1 MQTCCQPWY
10 PTIGQGAHDG
20 HGLSD
25 SQRRPQATAR
35 TGHRPRWDWEE
46 NACGARPLATA
57 TMSGSQASSQ
67 PAKKRRVSQ
76 NQAAACLDS
85 VAERLR
91 EEQNKRDEADIN
103 KYMDEHPESI
113 IKIKSFVFALGDA
126 ALGDGQPAAPG
137 DGQPAAPAAA
147 AAPPPRPSHQIL
159 QVVLSSPPSSTSSAV
174 SASPV
179 PSFLRYVSSPPASS
193 SSDIGTSECDA

>member
-1 MQTCCQPWY
+1 M
-10 PTIGQGAHDG
+10 INGG
-20 HGLSD
+20 
-25 SQRRPQATAR
+25 QRRPQATAR

-91 EEQNKRDEADIN
+91 EEQNKRDKAEIN
-103 KYMDEHPESI
+103 KYMDDHPESI

-159 QVVLSSPPSSTSSAV
+159 QVVLSSPPSYDADNESEPKSPRTRLSDFERYMLSEMEEF
-174 SASPV
+174 SPV
-179 PSFLRYVSSPPASS
+179 NQLTDDAGAYVHRAWY
-193 SSDIGTSECDA
+193 